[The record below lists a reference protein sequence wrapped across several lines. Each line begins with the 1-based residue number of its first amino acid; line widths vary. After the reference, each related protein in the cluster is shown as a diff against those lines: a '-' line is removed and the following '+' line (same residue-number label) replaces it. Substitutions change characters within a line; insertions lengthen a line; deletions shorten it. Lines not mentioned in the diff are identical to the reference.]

1 MSKTPAWTRKEGL
14 MMKYKLG
21 DGSIY
26 EGPVSALPDGRLK
39 TGETLTEDSVRCW
52 PVEDHQIERARED
65 DGGFKADD
73 PATPEI
79 NEAYTAK
86 KPAMKKGFKKK

>member
-1 MSKTPAWTRKEGL
+1 
-14 MMKYKLG
+14 MKYKLG

-39 TGETLTEDSVRCW
+39 TGATLTADSVRCW
-52 PVEDHQIERARED
+52 PVDESEIVRARED

-73 PATPEI
+73 PATPKI

-86 KPAMKKGFKKK
+86 KPAKKAARLKV

>member
-1 MSKTPAWTRKEGL
+1 
-14 MMKYKLG
+14 MKYKLG

-26 EGPVSALPDGRLK
+26 EGAVSALPDGRLK
-39 TGETLTEDSVRCW
+39 TGATLTEASVRCW
-52 PVEDHQIERARED
+52 PVDESEIVRARED

-86 KPAMKKGFKKK
+86 QPAKKRVRLKS

>member
-1 MSKTPAWTRKEGL
+1 
-14 MMKYKLG
+14 MKYKLG

-26 EGPVSALPDGRLK
+26 EGAVSALPDGRLK
-39 TGETLTEDSVRCW
+39 TGATLTADSVRCW
-52 PVEDHQIERARED
+52 PIEDHQIERARD
-65 DGGFKADD
+65 DLGSFKADD

-79 NEAYTAK
+79 NEAFSAK

>member
-1 MSKTPAWTRKEGL
+1 
-14 MMKYKLG
+14 MKYKLE

-26 EGPVSALPDGRLK
+26 KGEVCSMPDGRLK
-39 TGETLTEDSVRCW
+39 TGKTLTESSVRCW
-52 PVEDHQIERARED
+52 PVEDHQIERARKD

-73 PATPEI
+73 PATPKI

-86 KPAMKKGFKKK
+86 KPATKKVRLKV

>member
-1 MSKTPAWTRKEGL
+1 
-14 MMKYKLG
+14 MKYKLE

-26 EGPVSALPDGRLK
+26 KGAVCSMPDGRLK
-39 TGETLTEDSVRCW
+39 TGATLTETSVRCW
-52 PVEDHQIERARED
+52 AVEDHQIERARKD

-86 KPAMKKGFKKK
+86 KPAKKRVRLKV